1 MTNAAPGKGRGACER
16 YVPEREP
23 DKTRGAPLTLSATE
37 CDGAGDRSWPGADG
51 VPVIAALDDPLAI
64 CVAYDPAYVMGP
76 HHDGSNG
83 RSAGVC
89 SVTRPGSGQ
98 IE

>member
-1 MTNAAPGKGRGACER
+1 MSNMCRSASRIKLG
-16 YVPEREP
+16 
-23 DKTRGAPLTLSATE
+23 GAPLTLSAPE

-51 VPVIAALDDPLAI
+51 VPVIAALDDPLAV
-64 CVAYDPAYVMGP
+64 CVAYDRAYVMGP

-89 SVTRPGSGQ
+89 SVTRPGPGQ